1 MTQCLRL
8 VDRLRGIYVLP
19 VNDGLGLLDGK
30 DTFTRD
36 FSKEHNSPL
45 EWIVAA
51 NLIERLDAGELISR
65 GIIQETMSKLVEK
78 KDWLGLGLEPYQAP
92 IGLEAYDYL
101 EDYLN

>member
-8 VDRLRGIYVLP
+8 VDRLRGIYTMP

-36 FSKEHNSPL
+36 FSKEHNAPQ
-45 EWIVAA
+45 EWIDAA
-51 NLIERLDAGELISR
+51 NLIERLDAGELID
-65 GIIQETMSKLVEK
+65 GVEIQQTMTKLVAK

-92 IGLEAYDYL
+92 IGIEAYEYL